1 MRGVL
6 FLLVLLP
13 LRPLRLAAQADS
25 TAPAAPAAAPAIFRY
40 ISVAPYGVIR
50 LGEPFN
56 QASILGEEMGP
67 RLFRLRTPHGRQFR
81 PGDTEAV
88 LIELDQGELVQAM
101 YFAYVPAKGFEATVK
116 SYATSLGPPARAE
129 QDSAGLHLRRATWA
143 DRVTLFELT
152 ESVGGEGRRLVAVLR
167 ERARGRPT

>member
-1 MRGVL
+1 MRL
-6 FLLVLLP
+6 LLVLLLLLAP
-13 LRPLRLAAQADS
+13 RLAAQADS
-25 TAPAAPAAAPAIFRY
+25 AAPAVPPAIFRH

-50 LGEPFN
+50 LGEPFT
-56 QASILGEEMGP
+56 QASILGEQLDA
-67 RLFRLRTPHGRQFR
+67 RLYRLRTPHGRQFR

-88 LIELDQGELVQAM
+88 LIALDDGELVEAM
-101 YFAYVPAKGFEATVK
+101 YFAYVPAKGFEATLK
-116 SYATSLGPPARAE
+116 SYATSLGAPVRAE

-152 ESVGGEGRRLVAVLR
+152 ESSGAGGRRLVSVLR

>member
-1 MRGVL
+1 MRRVL
-6 FLLVLLP
+6 LLLP
-13 LRPLRLAAQADS
+13 LLLAPRLAAQADS
-25 TAPAAPAAAPAIFRY
+25 TAAVPVPPAIFRY

-50 LGEPFN
+50 LGEPFT
-56 QASILGEEMGP
+56 QASILGEQLDA
-67 RLFRLRTPHGRQFR
+67 RLYRLRTPHGRQFR

-88 LIELDQGELVQAM
+88 LIALDDGELVEAM
-101 YFAYVPAKGFEATVK
+101 YFAYVPAKGFEATLK
-116 SYATSLGPPARAE
+116 SYATSLGAPVRAE

-152 ESVGGEGRRLVAVLR
+152 ESSGAGGRRLVSVLR

>member
-1 MRGVL
+1 MRR
-6 FLLVLLP
+6 LLVLLCLLAP
-13 LRPLRLAAQADS
+13 RLAAQADS
-25 TAPAAPAAAPAIFRY
+25 AAPPPPIFRY

-67 RLFRLRTPHGRQFR
+67 RLYRLRTPHGRQFR

-88 LIELDQGELVQAM
+88 LIELDEGELVRAM
-101 YFAYVPAKGFEATVK
+101 YFAYMPAKGFEATIK
-116 SYATSLGPPARAE
+116 SYTSSLGPPARAE
-129 QDSAGLHLRRATWA
+129 QDSAGRHLRRATWA

-152 ESVGGEGRRLVAVLR
+152 ESSGEDGRRLVAVLR

>member
-6 FLLVLLP
+6 LLLILL
-13 LRPLRLAAQADS
+13 PLRLAAQADS
-25 TAPAAPAAAPAIFRY
+25 TAPAAPAAPPAIFRY
-40 ISVAPYGVIR
+40 ISVAPMASSGSANPSPR
-50 LGEPFN
+50 PPSSGEALGE
-56 QASILGEEMGP
+56 

-116 SYATSLGPPARAE
+116 SYATSLSAARAR
-129 QDSAGLHLRRATWA
+129 SRT
-143 DRVTLFELT
+143 
-152 ESVGGEGRRLVAVLR
+152 
-167 ERARGRPT
+167 ARGCTCGAPPGRTG